1 MAATRGGKRAR
12 SPTTTVF
19 AINLPM
25 GRTHLGILV
34 LPEEHRWRWGIETDY
49 RQTTE
54 IRPWTTSRSVT
65 FRTILFFA
73 PLLMHNVWAVEH
85 ARRQT
90 DPSKVTIKAMT
101 YAGALAAACNIIER
115 PRDPG
120 DPS

>member
-1 MAATRGGKRAR
+1 MAATRGGRRAR

-25 GRTHLGILV
+25 GRTQLGILV
-34 LPEEHRWRWGIETDY
+34 LPEEHRWRWGLETDY

-73 PLLMHNVWAVEH
+73 PSFMHNVWAVER

-90 DPSKVTIKAMT
+90 DPSEATIKAMA
-101 YAGALAAACNIIER
+101 YAGALAVACNIIER
-115 PRDPG
+115 PLDLG
-120 DPS
+120 VPS